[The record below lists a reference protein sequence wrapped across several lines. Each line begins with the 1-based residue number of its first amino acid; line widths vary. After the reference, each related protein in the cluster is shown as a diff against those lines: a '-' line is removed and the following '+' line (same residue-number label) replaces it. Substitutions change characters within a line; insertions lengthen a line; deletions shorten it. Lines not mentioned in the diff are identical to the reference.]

1 VVYRISDDNKK
12 VVLRGD
18 GTAVYA
24 TQDIALAKLRRDKFA
39 MDRMIYVVGNE
50 QEDYFRQLFSI
61 FKALKYQFWDK
72 AYHLSYGMI
81 ELPEGKMKSREG
93 NVIDADTIVDELQ
106 SLIKEIVTERY
117 TDWSDEELD
126 QLAEDIALGAL
137 KFFILKFDA
146 SQNFVFDK
154 KVALSFEGET

>member
-1 VVYRISDDNKK
+1 
-12 VVLRGD
+12 
-18 GTAVYA
+18 
-24 TQDIALAKLRRDKFA
+24 
-39 MDRMIYVVGNE
+39 
-50 QEDYFRQLFSI
+50 
-61 FKALKYQFWDK
+61 
-72 AYHLSYGMI
+72 MI